1 MLDPLSALILA
12 SSIAQLVEVIR
23 DAISDGRQIAELGST
38 SEHEHIGII
47 VKDIS
52 TLSAKIIN
60 RPVPNTD
67 SSDDDIAL
75 HELGQATCEVSTELA
90 SLLEGLQI
98 QKPQHTGKRKRD
110 VLSISLKAM
119 MKKDEILK
127 LQKRLESLQQE
138 LSLRLTFM
146 MSISVEKGTLGWE
159 NSILA

>member
-1 MLDPLSALILA
+1 MLDPLSALSLA
-12 SSIAQLVEVIR
+12 SSIAQLLEFIR

-52 TLSAKIIN
+52 NLSAKIIN

-98 QKPQHTGKRKRD
+98 QKP
-110 VLSISLKAM
+110 
-119 MKKDEILK
+119 
-127 LQKRLESLQQE
+127 
-138 LSLRLTFM
+138 
-146 MSISVEKGTLGWE
+146 
-159 NSILA
+159 

>member
-1 MLDPLSALILA
+1 MLDPLSALSLA
-12 SSIAQLVEVIR
+12 SSIAQLVEFIR

-52 TLSAKIIN
+52 NLSAKIIN
-60 RPVPNTD
+60 RPD